1 MKTLMH
7 DLRYGIRTLLKTPGF
22 TAIAILTLMLGIGG
36 NTAIFSIINGVLINW
51 GAAFKEPDRLVMVWK
66 SRADS
71 GIWATTP
78 ADYRDWRDQ
87 AKSFDQIGA
96 YYYTNYN
103 LTNRGEP
110 EKILGAAI
118 TPNLFPILG
127 IKPIQGRNFLKHEDQ
142 WGSHHV
148 VILSHNFWKN
158 HFQNDNAIGQ
168 ILNLSGESYTVI
180 GIMPAGAWFANTRAE
195 LWLPFSF
202 APKDPSDNRRNHFVY
217 TVARLKQG
225 ANLET
230 ARSEMKS
237 IARQLERAYP
247 ENRGMSATV
256 TALREQ
262 ILGNV
267 RPMLVILLA
276 AVGFVLLIACANVAN
291 LLLVKAAHRK
301 REMAIRISLGATGA
315 RLVRQLLSE
324 SILLSLIGGILGLGL
339 ATWGVNLLMKLVPVN
354 IPRIHEVAIKMD
366 FKVLIFTIGLS
377 VITGILFGL
386 IPALQ
391 ATKLDLNES
400 LKESSR
406 SSSGIHG
413 RKTRNSLVISEVALA
428 LLLLAGAGLMI
439 RSFIRLHQADV
450 GVRQENVLTLECE
463 LPEATANDAAKTAAF
478 FEQVLP
484 RIQSLPGVVAA
495 GLTSHLPV
503 SGGGQAKY
511 FTVDGRA
518 LPTKLEDV
526 PIVSLR
532 QESAN
537 SFSAMGIKLLK
548 GRAFT
553 ERDNQQTVRVAII
566 NEALAHRFFPN
577 EDPIGKQFSLEW
589 PENLA
594 PPDSLPKSGRFLRW
608 MIIGVSA
615 NVQYR
620 NLNEPQELVVHVPYL
635 QRDQQTMGWAP
646 SFLVIRAKGDPLT
659 LSAAIRDQVW
669 SVSRNQPISNILTM
683 EEVVQGS
690 FKQSNFA
697 VTILVIFAA
706 LALLLAAL
714 GIYGV
719 MSYLVAQRT
728 NEIGIR
734 MALGANRNDVLNLI
748 LRQGITLAVVGVL
761 IGIVAAFALTRL
773 MSDLLFGV
781 SPTDPATFIV
791 IPLVLIAVAFASCFL
806 PARAATKVDPIIAL
820 RYE

>member
-1 MKTLMH
+1 MKTLIH
-7 DLRYGIRTLLKTPGF
+7 DLRYSIRVLLKTPGF
-22 TAIAILTLMLGIGG
+22 TIVALFTLMLGIGG

-51 GAAFKEPDRLVMVWK
+51 SAAIKEPDKLVMVWK
-66 SRADS
+66 YRSDS

-78 ADYRDWRDQ
+78 ADYRDWRNQ
-87 AKSFDQIGA
+87 AKTFDQMGA
-96 YYYTNYN
+96 YYYSNYN

-110 EKILGAAI
+110 EKILGASISA
-118 TPNLFPILG
+118 NLFPILG
-127 IKPIQGRNFLKHEDQ
+127 VKPDQGRTFLPEEEK

-148 VILSHNFWKN
+148 VILSYNFWKR
-158 HFQNDNAIGQ
+158 HFQSENAIGQ
-168 ILNLSGESYTVI
+168 TLNLSGETYSVV
-180 GIMPAGAWFANTRAE
+180 GIMPPGAWFANTKAE
-195 LWLPFSF
+195 LWIPFAF
-202 APKDPSDNRRNHFVY
+202 APNDPSNNRRNHFVLC
-217 TVARLKQG
+217 VARLKPG
-225 ANLET
+225 VTLEA

-237 IARQLERAYP
+237 IARQLEQTYP
-247 ENRGMSATV
+247 ENRGLSAEV
-256 TALREQ
+256 TSLREQ

-267 RPMLVILLA
+267 KPMLVILLA

-324 SILLSLIGGILGLGL
+324 SILLSFIGGILGLGL
-339 ATWGVNLLMKLVPVN
+339 ATWGVSLLMKLVPVN
-354 IPRIHEVAIKMD
+354 IPRIHEVAIQTD
-366 FKVLIFTIGLS
+366 VKVLLFTIGLS

-386 IPALQ
+386 MPALQ

-413 RKTRNSLVISEVALA
+413 RGMRNTLVVSEVALA
-428 LLLLAGAGLMI
+428 LVLLAGAGLMI
-439 RSFIRLHQADV
+439 RSFIRLHHADL
-450 GVRQENVLTLECE
+450 GVRQENVLTLQVE
-463 LPEATANDAAKTAAF
+463 LPDSTANDAVKTATF

-503 SGGGQAKY
+503 SGGGQTKY

-518 LPTKLEDV
+518 TPTKLEDV
-526 PIVSLR
+526 PLVSLR
-532 QESAN
+532 QESFN
-537 SFSAMGIKLLK
+537 SFSAMGIQMRK
-548 GRAFT
+548 GRAFN
-553 ERDNQQTVRVAII
+553 EHDNQNSMRVAII
-566 NEALAHRFFPN
+566 NEALAHRIFPN

-594 PPDSLPKSGRFLRW
+594 PPDSLPKSGRFPRW
-608 MIIGVSA
+608 TIVGVVA

-646 SFLVIRAKGDPLT
+646 SFLVIRAKGDPLA
-659 LSAAIRDQVW
+659 LAAAARDQVW
-669 SVSRNQPISNILTM
+669 SVSRNQAVSNMLTM
-683 EEVVQGS
+683 DEVIQGS
-690 FKQSNFA
+690 FKQSSFA
-697 VTILVIFAA
+697 LTILVIFAA

-734 MALGANRNDVLNLI
+734 MALGANRNNVMNLI
-748 LRQGITLAVVGVL
+748 LKQGIKLAIVGVM
-761 IGIVAAFALTRL
+761 IGIAASFALTRL
-773 MSDLLFGV
+773 ISDLLFGV

-791 IPLVLIAVAFASCFL
+791 IPIVLIFVAFLSCFL
-806 PARAATKVDPIIAL
+806 PARSATKVDPIVAL
-820 RYE
+820 KYE

>member
-1 MKTLMH
+1 MKALID
-7 DLRYGIRTLLKTPGF
+7 DLRYSIRILLKTPGF
-22 TAIAILTLMLGIGG
+22 TAVAVLTLMLGIGG

-51 GAAFKEPDRLVMVWK
+51 GAAFKEPDKLVMVWK
-66 SRADS
+66 FRSDS

-96 YYYTNYN
+96 YYYSNFN

-110 EKILGAAI
+110 EKILGASI
-118 TPNLFPILG
+118 TANLFPILG
-127 IKPIQGRNFLKHEDQ
+127 VKPAQGRTFLQHEEQ

-148 VILSHNFWKN
+148 VILSHNFWKS
-158 HFQNDNAIGQ
+158 HFNNQNALGQ
-168 ILNLSGESYTVI
+168 TLNLSGDTYTVI
-180 GIMPAGAWFANTRAE
+180 GIMPPGAWFANTRAE
-195 LWLPFSF
+195 LWLPFAF
-202 APKDPSDNRRNHFVY
+202 APNDPSNNRRNHFVY
-217 TVARLKQG
+217 SVARLKQG
-225 ANLET
+225 VTLEA

-237 IARQLERAYP
+237 IARQLEQAYP
-247 ENRGMSATV
+247 ENRGLSAEV
-256 TALREQ
+256 TSLREQ

-267 RPMLVILLA
+267 KPMLVILLA
-276 AVGFVLLIACANVAN
+276 AVGFVLLISCANVAN

-315 RLVRQLLSE
+315 RLVRQLLCE
-324 SILLSLIGGILGLGL
+324 SILLSLLGGVLGLGL
-339 ATWGVNLLMKLVPVN
+339 ATWGVGLLMKLVPVN
-354 IPRIHEVAIKMD
+354 IPRIHEVAIHTD
-366 FKVLIFTIGLS
+366 VKVLMFTIGLS

-413 RKTRNSLVISEVALA
+413 RNTRNSLVISEVALA
-428 LLLLAGAGLMI
+428 LVLLAGAGLMI
-439 RSFIRLHQADV
+439 RSFIQLHHADL
-450 GVRQENVLTLECE
+450 GIRQENVLTLQVE
-463 LPEATANDAAKTAAF
+463 LPEATANDAAKTATF
-478 FEQVLP
+478 FKQVLP
-484 RIQSLPGVVAA
+484 RIDSLPGVVAA

-503 SGGGQAKY
+503 SGGGQTKY
-511 FTVDGRA
+511 FTVDGRT

-526 PIVSLR
+526 PLVSLR
-532 QESAN
+532 QEGSN
-537 SFSAMGIKLLK
+537 SFSAMGVQMRK
-548 GRAFT
+548 GRAFN
-553 ERDNQQTVRVAII
+553 ERDNQQGVRVAII

-577 EDPIGKQFSLEW
+577 EDPIGKQFSMEW
-589 PENLA
+589 PEHLA
-594 PPDSLPKSGRFLRW
+594 PPDSLPKSGRFPRW
-608 MIIGVSA
+608 TIVGVAA

-646 SFLVIRAKGDPLT
+646 SFLVVRAKGDPLA
-659 LSAAIRDQVW
+659 LAAAVRDQVW
-669 SVSRNQPISNILTM
+669 SVSRNQPVSNILTM
-683 EEVVQGS
+683 EQLVQGS
-690 FKQSNFA
+690 FKQSGFA
-697 VTILVIFAA
+697 VTILAIFAA

-734 MALGANRNDVLNLI
+734 MALGANRKDVMNLI
-748 LRQGITLAVVGVL
+748 LKHGITLAIVGVV
-761 IGIVAAFALTRL
+761 IGIVASFALTRL

-791 IPLVLIAVAFASCFL
+791 IPLVLIFVAFVSCFL
-806 PARAATKVDPIIAL
+806 PARSATKVDPIVAL